1 MSVALKH
8 KQAPIRTVAKAQSL
22 AKAQSQAKTQIK
34 SEAKSQKN
42 SSKKPETKSQ
52 TKTESLTPLQV
63 LMAIENEALAAPDRL
78 ALKHQAVNYPRRL
91 MDVGHIFWISR
102 RGHSLK
108 ISALSSQSDVDKN
121 SPFIQDICHIL
132 KAYSKD
138 GALDKPGQLTLDTQN
153 LKTTEHLPFHYAFPH
168 GFFAPFAPYAKTG
181 GLLFTRANN
190 FESGQELIMTRLA
203 QSYGAIWAALSAKP
217 RDVISKRR
225 KWILGGAAL
234 IALLIG
240 LIPVPVVTLA
250 PAETVADA
258 PFIIAAPMDGVIED
272 ILIAPNSP
280 VEAGALLA
288 RMVDTEF
295 KSELEVATRE
305 EHVAEARLRQ
315 ASLSSFIDD
324 AAKRDL
330 AVARAE
336 TSLARARTQYAQDR
350 FSKTLMSAPETGLAI
365 YSDPQSWAGRPVAT
379 GETIIEIANP
389 EQVLLKID
397 APLLAGDALKHGAR
411 VRVFMDA
418 DPLHPLEAKIERAS
432 YYAAPTPDGQMAY
445 ETYARISSPYA
456 LPRIGARG
464 VAKIYGNTAPLIF
477 WLFRRPIVAV
487 RQFIGF

>member
-1 MSVALKH
+1 MSPQTH
-8 KQAPIRTVAKAQSL
+8 TKQANPKISTAKRAKPRAQGNITKL
-22 AKAQSQAKTQIK
+22 NQK
-34 SEAKSQKN
+34 SSGASPQPKEPDALS
-42 SSKKPETKSQ
+42 
-52 TKTESLTPLQV
+52 PLQILLAV
-63 LMAIENEALAAPDRL
+63 ENEALKAPDRL

-91 MDVGHIFWISR
+91 LDVGHIFWISR
-102 RGHSLK
+102 RGTSLK
-108 ISALSSQSDVDKN
+108 IAALSSQSDVDKN

-132 KAYSKD
+132 KAHAKT
-138 GALDKPGQLTLDTQN
+138 GAMDKPNALSLDIQNSQSQN
-153 LKTTEHLPFHYAFPH
+153 LQTQAPPPFHYAFPH
-168 GFFAPFAPYAKTG
+168 GYFAPFAPYKTSG
-181 GLLFTRANN
+181 GLLFTRSNA
-190 FESGQELIMTRLA
+190 FDAGQELIMTRLA
-203 QSYGAIWAALSAKP
+203 QTYGAIWAALSAKP
-217 RDVISKRR
+217 RDVISRRR
-225 KWILGGAAL
+225 KWILSGAAL
-234 IALLIG
+234 IALIIG
-240 LIPVPVVTLA
+240 CIPVPVVTLA

-258 PFIIAAPMDGVIED
+258 PFIMAAPMDGVIED

-280 VEAGALLA
+280 VEAGTVLA
-288 RMVDTEF
+288 KMVDTEF
-295 KSELEVATRE
+295 KSELQIATRE

-315 ASLSSFIDD
+315 ASLSSFIDE

-330 AVARAE
+330 AVASAE
-336 TSLARARTQYAQDR
+336 TSLARARTQYAQAQ
-350 FSKTLMSAPETGLAI
+350 FSKTQMIAPEAGLAI

-389 EQVLLKID
+389 NQVLLKIN

-477 WLFRRPIVAV
+477 WLFRRPIAAV